1 MNQVKREVNMLNI
14 KKLFDKPKIIGICAN
29 TNEGKSNLIYDL
41 LERLKGY
48 DFKLYSYGLRND
60 LKEQKIYSIE
70 ELETIENAII
80 FADEFF
86 TLFDLEDRKKR
97 KLIENSLR
105 LINHNNNVLILSGL
119 PENFKKFISGKLDI
133 IMFKK
138 CTLADFING
147 SRIKNIFLSYKGKE
161 LGSAVLNLKIDEALI
176 YDGTHY
182 DKINVPYY
190 KRYDTKRQN
199 QAIIKRSVKSANKV
213 QIKCP
218 KGAGGKDEKRRI

>member
-1 MNQVKREVNMLNI
+1 MKLNI

-29 TNEGKSNLIYDL
+29 TNEGKSNLIYHL
-41 LERLKGY
+41 LEELKDY
-48 DFKLYSYGLRND
+48 DFNLYSYGLRNE
-60 LKEQKIYSIE
+60 LTKETKIYSIE
-70 ELETIENAII
+70 ELETIENSIC

-133 IMFKK
+133 IFFKK

-182 DKINVPYY
+182 QKINVPYY
-190 KRYDTKRQN
+190 KKYDTKRQN
-199 QAIIKRSVKSANKV
+199 APIIKRSVKCVKNV
-213 QIKCP
+213 QKKCS
-218 KGAGGKDEKRRI
+218 KGAGGKNETK

>member
-1 MNQVKREVNMLNI
+1 MNV

-41 LERLKGY
+41 LEKLKYY
-48 DFKLYSYGLRND
+48 DFNLYSYGLRNE
-60 LKEQKIYSIE
+60 LSGEIKIYSIE
-70 ELETIENAII
+70 ELETITNSII
-80 FADEFF
+80 FVDEFF
-86 TLFDLEDRKKR
+86 SLFDLEDRKKR
-97 KLIENSLR
+97 KLTENSLR

-147 SRIKNIFLSYKGKE
+147 SRIKNIFLSHKGKE
-161 LGSAVLNLKIDEALI
+161 LGSAVLNLKIDETLI

-182 DKINVPYY
+182 NKIEVPYY
-190 KRYDTKRQN
+190 KKYDTKRQN
-199 QAIIKRSVKSANKV
+199 QAIIKRSVKSANNV
-213 QIKCP
+213 QIMCK
-218 KGAGGKDEKRRI
+218 

>member
-1 MNQVKREVNMLNI
+1 MEVFKMQIN
-14 KKLFDKPKIIGICAN
+14 KLFNKPKIIAIVAN
-29 TNEGKSNLIYDL
+29 TNEGKSNLIYHL
-41 LERLKGY
+41 LEKLKGY

-70 ELETIENAII
+70 ELETIENSIC
-80 FADEFF
+80 FCDEFF

-105 LINHNNNVLILSGL
+105 LINHNNNILILSGL

-147 SRIKNIFLSYKGKE
+147 SRIKNIFTSYKGKE

-176 YDGTHY
+176 YDGVHY
-182 DKINVPYY
+182 NKIDVPYY
-190 KRYDTKRQN
+190 KKYDTKRQN
-199 QAIIKRSVKSANKV
+199 EPIIKRTVKRSIKRGKIVPTNV
-213 QIKCP
+213 QK
-218 KGAGGKDEKRRI
+218 KS

>member
-1 MNQVKREVNMLNI
+1 MKI
-14 KKLFDKPKIIGICAN
+14 KDIFSKPRIVAICAN
-29 TNEGKSNLIYDL
+29 TNEGKSNLIYHL
-41 LERLKGY
+41 LEEIKDY

-60 LKEQKIYSIE
+60 LGEQKIYSIE
-70 ELETIENAII
+70 ELESIENAII
-80 FADEFF
+80 FVDEFF
-86 TLFDLEDRKKR
+86 SLFDLEDRKKR

-133 IMFKK
+133 IFFKK

-161 LGSAVLNLKIDEALI
+161 LGSAVLNLKIDEALC

-182 DKINVPYY
+182 NKINVPYY
-190 KRYDTKRQN
+190 KKYDTKRQN
-199 QAIIKRSVKSANKV
+199 ERILKRSIKSAKNV
-213 QIKCP
+213 G
-218 KGAGGKDEKRRI
+218 KGDKK

>member
-1 MNQVKREVNMLNI
+1 MNI
-14 KKLFDKPKIIGICAN
+14 KNIFDKPKIIGICAD

-41 LERLKGY
+41 LERLKGF
-48 DFKLYSYGLRND
+48 DFNLYSYGLRND

-70 ELETIENAII
+70 ELETIENSIC
-80 FADEFF
+80 FCDEFF

-105 LINHNNNVLILSGL
+105 LINHNNNILILSGL

-133 IMFKK
+133 IFFKK

-147 SRIKNIFLSYKGKE
+147 SRIKNIFLSYKGNE
-161 LGSAVLNLKIDEALI
+161 LGSAVLNLKINEALV

-182 DKINVPYY
+182 NKINVPYY
-190 KRYDTKRQN
+190 KGYDTKRKN
-199 QAIIKRSVKSANKV
+199 EPIIKRTKTRTKSCAKHVPKKV
-213 QIKCP
+213 EGVENNGRK
-218 KGAGGKDEKRRI
+218 